1 MQKDKILIVDDSS
14 FNRRILRNQ
23 LEDKYSIVE
32 ASDGFEAIEMIN
44 SNIASLSLI
53 LMDIL
58 MPRLDGLSVLKILKE
73 NSILNSIPV
82 ILITASEQSEKEGLE
97 LGAVDFITK
106 PFEPSIVES
115 RVSTQISLKRY
126 KDQLEELLATNM
138 VPQEIEQEEETKDS
152 NIVEKIENITKIY
165 NVLIGK
171 DSTVYSR
178 DDAIKLLVS
187 ITDNKDDFEL
197 FKQLIK

>member
-1 MQKDKILIVDDSS
+1 MQKDKILIVDDSP
-14 FNRRILRNQ
+14 FNRKVLRNQ
-23 LEDKYSIVE
+23 LEDKYYIVE
-32 ASDGFEAIEMIN
+32 AADGFEAIEKIN
-44 SNIASLSLI
+44 SNITSLSLI

-82 ILITASEQSEKEGLE
+82 ILITASENSEKEGLE

-126 KDQLEELLATNM
+126 KDQLEELLALNM
-138 VPQEIEQEEETKDS
+138 VSSDMQPEEETKSS
-152 NIVEKIENITKIY
+152 NIVEKMENITKIY
-165 NVLIGK
+165 NILIGK
-171 DSTVYSR
+171 DSTVLSH

-187 ITDNKDDFEL
+187 VTDNESDFEL